1 MADEKKEGEMPE
13 PQEPEQTPASATPAV
28 VDPAEFAKLQ
38 AALKQANKE
47 SAERRKKLEA
57 FEKEEQA
64 RKDAALSDAEKAS
77 QRLQEYEA
85 KLRLLERRELV
96 RKVADEVGLPLALA
110 ERLQGETEEELKADA
125 EKLLALVPAPDKP
138 KLKTDPTNP
147 GNAHR
152 EESEAEMR
160 ARLFPNNANPFDP
173 KAMRARGGGLVF
185 NDKE

>member
-1 MADEKKEGEMPE
+1 MAEEKKEGEMPE
-13 PQEPEQTPASATPAV
+13 KKEPEQEQKVEMAEATSPEEV
-28 VDPAEFAKLQ
+28 AKIRE
-38 AALKQANKE
+38 ALKKANKE
-47 SAERRKKLEA
+47 AAENRKRLEA
-57 FEKEEQA
+57 FEKEEQE
-64 RKDAALSDAEKAS
+64 RKQAAMSDQEKTA
-77 QRLQEYEA
+77 QRLKEYESELN
-85 KLRLLERRELV
+85 KLKRKELV

-125 EKLLALVPAPDKP
+125 EKLLTLVPKDEKP